1 MAEANS
7 SAGPGV
13 GAPAAPRW
21 ALPAILAGAA
31 LLRLGHWLA
40 VRRLPFVDALVV
52 DSAEYDRW
60 ARALAT
66 GSPGGEAPFFQP
78 PLYPFLLSLV
88 YRVVASPHAAYL
100 LQIVAAVAGLYC
112 LYRAGREMA
121 GERAGLAAAAV
132 AALYGPFV
140 FHDVQLLKESLAVDL
155 TAALLWALAAARRW
169 GRPGGWLLAGALLG
183 ALALLREN
191 ALLLAPPLALLAVRR
206 RAPGRSLR
214 DAALFAGGLTL
225 ALAPVAARNAALGG
239 GFLPTTWQGGVNFY
253 IGNHA
258 GADGTYQP
266 LTSGRQIP
274 ELERRE
280 PWRLAEAA
288 LGRSLSAGEV
298 SAYWFDR
305 ATAWARERPGD
316 WLRLQGRKLGLYWS
330 GYEWPDAV
338 DYYWVRER
346 SPLLAAVGLE
356 LGGLALLAAAGL
368 LVAWRERSW
377 PRLAPAL
384 LFALAWMLATV
395 VFFLFSRY
403 RLPGLVPL
411 CILAGVGLA
420 GLGASTMAPTL
431 GPTARRA
438 ALAGLLLLAWGLP
451 RLALPR
457 PRADLVHLNLGRLA
471 AARGDAAAAEQEWRA
486 ALAAD
491 PRSATAR
498 LELATLAARAG
509 RFGEA
514 RTLLTEAV
522 ALDPGSPEAWANLGA
537 AASATGDPAAAR
549 AALDRALALDAGFA
563 PALANRVL
571 VELAAGDLAAAT
583 GWHAR
588 LAAAAPDHP
597 AVASLAARL
606 AAAGGRDAPI
616 NAARE

>member
-1 MAEANS
+1 
-7 SAGPGV
+7 
-13 GAPAAPRW
+13 
-21 ALPAILAGAA
+21 
-31 LLRLGHWLA
+31 
-40 VRRLPFVDALVV
+40 
-52 DSAEYDRW
+52 
-60 ARALAT
+60 
-66 GSPGGEAPFFQP
+66 
-78 PLYPFLLSLV
+78 
-88 YRVVASPHAAYL
+88 
-100 LQIVAAVAGLYC
+100 
-112 LYRAGREMA
+112 
-121 GERAGLAAAAV
+121 
-132 AALYGPFV
+132 
-140 FHDVQLLKESLAVDL
+140 
-155 TAALLWALAAARRW
+155 
-169 GRPGGWLLAGALLG
+169 
-183 ALALLREN
+183 
-191 ALLLAPPLALLAVRR
+191 
-206 RAPGRSLR
+206 
-214 DAALFAGGLTL
+214 
-225 ALAPVAARNAALGG
+225 
-239 GFLPTTWQGGVNFY
+239 
-253 IGNHA
+253 
-258 GADGTYQP
+258 
-266 LTSGRQIP
+266 
-274 ELERRE
+274 
-280 PWRLAEAA
+280 
-288 LGRSLSAGEV
+288 
-298 SAYWFDR
+298 
-305 ATAWARERPGD
+305 
-316 WLRLQGRKLGLYWS
+316 
-330 GYEWPDAV
+330 
-338 DYYWVRER
+338 
-346 SPLLAAVGLE
+346 VGLE
-356 LGGLALLAAAGL
+356 LGGLALLAAMGL
-368 LVAWRERSW
+368 IVAWRQRSW

-384 LFALAWMLATV
+384 LFAFAWMLATV

-411 CILAGVGLA
+411 CVLAGVGLA
-420 GLGASTMAPTL
+420 GLGAPALAPAL
-431 GPTARRA
+431 APTARRA

-583 GWHAR
+583 GWHVR

-597 AVASLAARL
+597 SVAALAARL